1 MQLVVHV
8 RGLGDDAGVLRCELN
23 RFADQDKVAA
33 RIARA
38 VRNWIRVVPV
48 RQSGSRLDLTVT
60 AEWIEPSNTN
70 MHTNHDVVDETPRP
84 RRKPARRK
92 RGK

>member
-8 RGLGDDAGVLRCELN
+8 RGLGQDAGVLRCELN

-48 RQSGSRLDLTVT
+48 RHSGSRLDLTVT
-60 AEWIEPSNTN
+60 AEWIEPAKANT
-70 MHTNHDVVDETPRP
+70 HTNHDVDAAAPRP
-84 RRKPARRK
+84 KRK
-92 RGK
+92 RKVRK